1 MSGGEPEQLNTYR
14 RYLTGLMWLFVL
26 GALWL
31 AGRFVREGRWFEV
44 LLTALLIVYL
54 WLTARGY
61 QREARERAPQ
71 REDSEAPL

>member
-44 LLTALLIVYL
+44 LLAYVWILRYCH
-54 WLTARGY
+54 
-61 QREARERAPQ
+61 
-71 REDSEAPL
+71 S